1 MASVSKTSA
10 GSLSSQVGLRAYM
23 KNEKYPFRTAE
34 IVCAWRVKKAV
45 AAGKKLFL
53 IYGVCIEA
61 EIQPNHRQLVTYIF
75 RLLLDIRIKINHW

>member
-34 IVCAWRVKKAV
+34 IVCAWRVKKSGGSQQKV
-45 AAGKKLFL
+45 
-53 IYGVCIEA
+53 
-61 EIQPNHRQLVTYIF
+61 IF
-75 RLLLDIRIKINHW
+75 DLRRLH